1 MFFFFSMKG
10 LLLPGT
16 LRWSIGHNTHLFS
29 IFNVNKNIIDKGL
42 KLCHRIAVNRTF
54 TALIISVYK
63 KLKEK
68 KHNRNHTNNFVLLS
82 VIYIFVYAEKVVH
95 VKRLFYISLVN
106 SAVTSM

>member
-1 MFFFFSMKG
+1 MKV

-29 IFNVNKNIIDKGL
+29 IFNVNKNLIDKGL

-54 TALIISVYK
+54 TALIISLYK
-63 KLKEK
+63 RLKKNIIEITQIK
-68 KHNRNHTNNFVLLS
+68 KKILS

-106 SAVTSM
+106 SAVTTM

>member
-1 MFFFFSMKG
+1 MKV

-63 KLKEK
+63 RLKK
-68 KHNRNHTNNFVLLS
+68 KIIEINQIFFLS
-82 VIYIFVYAEKVVH
+82 FCNLHFVYAEKVVH
-95 VKRLFYISLVN
+95 IKRLFYISLVN
-106 SAVTSM
+106 SAVTTM